1 MEIVKHNKTAL
12 LFGASGLVGSHLL
25 RELIDSPVYDQ
36 IHVFNR
42 HSKQYRSKKITQH
55 IIDFSNLRA
64 HIELVVGDDLF
75 YCIGSTIKK
84 AGSKKKF
91 IEIDL
96 IYSTEI
102 ARMASA
108 NKVGQFL
115 MVSAVNADATS
126 HFFYNKVKGEVENAL
141 RRLDFWALHI
151 FQPSLL
157 LGQRKEFRLG
167 EEIAKF
173 VGKKIDYLT
182 DGALHKYRPVEAKS
196 VAKSMLLAAQ
206 GIEKGIYIYP
216 SHYLHE
222 LAKKET
228 SLIKYQKKK
237 NG

>member
-1 MEIVKHNKTAL
+1 MEIVKDNKTAL
-12 LFGASGLVGSHLL
+12 VFGASGLVGSQLL
-25 RELIDSPVYDQ
+25 KELIKSPIYEH
-36 IHVFNR
+36 IIVFNR
-42 HSKQYRSKKITQH
+42 SEKKYSSEKITQH
-55 IIDFSNLRA
+55 VIDFSDLRK
-64 HIELVVGDDLF
+64 HINLVVGDDLF

-96 IYSTEI
+96 IYPTEI

-108 NKVGQFL
+108 NQVSQFL
-115 MVSAVNADATS
+115 LVSAVNADAAS
-126 HFFYNKVKGEVENAL
+126 YFFYNKVKGEVENAL
-141 RRLDFWALHI
+141 RQLDFWALHI

-173 VGKKIDYLT
+173 VGKGIDNIT
-182 DGALHKYRPVEAKS
+182 DGALNKYRPVEAKS

-206 GIEKGIYIYP
+206 GVEKGIYIYP

>member
-1 MEIVKHNKTAL
+1 MEIVKHNKSAL
-12 LFGASGLVGSHLL
+12 IFGASGLVGSQLL
-25 RELIDSPVYDQ
+25 KELIASPIYDE

-42 HSKQYRSKKITQH
+42 KEQSYPSPKIVQH
-55 IIDFSNLRA
+55 IIDFSNLRE
-64 HIELVVGDDLF
+64 HINLIQGDDLF
-75 YCIGSTIKK
+75 YCIGTTIKK

-96 IYSTEI
+96 VYPTEI

-126 HFFYNKVKGEVENAL
+126 LIFYNQVKGEAENAL
-141 RRLDFWALHI
+141 CQLEFWALHI

-157 LGQRKEFRLG
+157 LGKREEFRLG

-173 VGKKIDYLT
+173 VGKRIDSLT
-182 DGALHKYRPVEAKS
+182 DGALNKYRPVEAKS

-206 GIEKGIYIYP
+206 GVENGIFIYP

-228 SLIKYQKKK
+228 SLIQYQKKK

>member
-12 LFGASGLVGSHLL
+12 IFGASGLVGNHLL
-25 RELIDSPVYDQ
+25 KELIKSPIYNS
-36 IHVFNR
+36 ILVFNR
-42 HSKQYRSKKITQH
+42 KEKKYSSRKITQH
-55 IIDFSNLRA
+55 VIDFSDLRQ
-64 HIELVVGDDLF
+64 HIDLIVGDDLF

-91 IEIDL
+91 VEIDM
-96 IYSTEI
+96 IYPTEI

-115 MVSAVNADATS
+115 LVSAVNADATS
-126 HFFYNKVKGEVENAL
+126 LFFYNKVKGEVESAL
-141 RRLDFWALHI
+141 KQLDFWAVHI
-151 FQPSLL
+151 FQPSIL
-157 LGQRKEFRLG
+157 LGKRKEFRLG
-167 EEIAKF
+167 EEIVKF
-173 VGKKIDYLT
+173 VGKRVDKLT
-182 DGALHKYRPVEAKS
+182 DGGLNKYRPVEAKS

-206 GIEKGIYIYP
+206 GVDNGIFIYP

-228 SLIKYQKKK
+228 ALIQYQKKK